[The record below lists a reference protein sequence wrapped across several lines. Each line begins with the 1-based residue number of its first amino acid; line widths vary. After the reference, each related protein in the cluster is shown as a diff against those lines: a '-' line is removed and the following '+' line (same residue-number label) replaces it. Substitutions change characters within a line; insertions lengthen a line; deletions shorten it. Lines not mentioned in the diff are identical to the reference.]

1 MMNQFTVIWR
11 DCGDDFMVTTVELED
26 SVDPKILSTNTWA
39 DMAWAAENTAAG
51 IPEDEWGVAPSED
64 GYDLISVI
72 VGVPEYIY

>member
-51 IPEDEWGVAPSED
+51 IPEDEWGVAPSEA